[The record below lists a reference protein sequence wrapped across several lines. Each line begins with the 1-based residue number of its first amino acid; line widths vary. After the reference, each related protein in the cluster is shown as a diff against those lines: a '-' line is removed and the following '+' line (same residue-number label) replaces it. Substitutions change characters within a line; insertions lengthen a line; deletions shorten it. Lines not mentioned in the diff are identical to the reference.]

1 MVKESQFSVL
11 KDIKLD
17 HVADAFVGP
26 SVVDSLI
33 KKFFRICLAVTTN
46 KTFLQLH
53 CHYRKIDVM

>member
-11 KDIKLD
+11 KGIQLD

-33 KKFFRICLAVTTN
+33 KKFFRICLTVTTN
-46 KTFLQLH
+46 KTFLLLH
-53 CHYRKIDVM
+53 CH